1 MDCSPS
7 APERVAD
14 GGAGGAGR
22 ADGGCERDGGEGV
35 DGEEDEGGEGSDG
48 EGDDGEGSDGDDGE
62 GGADEGGEGS
72 DGEDGEGSDGEDGEG
87 NEGEDGEGNEAELGM
102 PLALGGGGMGGEIG
116 LLQPTSR
123 AIASALMQLAA
134 VLADRRVFSSTD
146 ARI

>member
-22 ADGGCERDGGEGV
+22 ADGSCERDGGEGV

-62 GGADEGGEGS
+62 GGADEG
-72 DGEDGEGSDGEDGEG
+72 GEGSDGEDGEG

-134 VLADRRVFSSTD
+134 VLADRRVFNSTD

>member
-1 MDCSPS
+1 MDRSPS

-72 DGEDGEGSDGEDGEG
+72 DGEDGEG

>member
-87 NEGEDGEGNEAELGM
+87 NEAELGM

-123 AIASALMQLAA
+123 AIASALMQVAA

>member
-14 GGAGGAGR
+14 GGAGR
-22 ADGGCERDGGEGV
+22 ADGGCERDGGEGI
-35 DGEEDEGGEGSDG
+35 DGDDEGGEGIDGEDEGGEGSDG

-72 DGEDGEGSDGEDGEG
+72 DGEGDDGEG
-87 NEGEDGEGNEAELGM
+87 NEGGEGSEGELGM

-123 AIASALMQLAA
+123 AIASALMQVAA